1 MNKPPRGFFLRLHQR
16 IAWGLR
22 DLPAEDRR
30 RHVAFLLSRQQADG
44 GFVGRAGGSDLYY
57 TSFAAQSLS
66 LLAAL
71 DGGEPLRRCA
81 AFVQGCRPKDI
92 IELVQHLHA
101 GLLLG
106 TNRDA
111 GDASVAKFLESYRS
125 ADGGYGKQVGA
136 AEGSTYW
143 SYLTALCYDAI
154 GDRPPDRGR
163 LRAFL
168 RGRQC
173 SDGGFSETGHASV
186 GSTNATAAGV
196 ALAAMIGL
204 SALPMIPP
212 ALRFLAGMQSPMGGF
227 LAGGCVPV
235 PDLLSTFTVVVALT
249 EAKAVGR
256 IDLAKAAEFAASCAD
271 PTGGYRAIPWDDEVD
286 VEYTFYGLGCRG
298 LISSSRPE
306 AL

>member
-22 DLPAEDRR
+22 DLPVEDRR

-44 GFVGRAGGSDLYY
+44 GFTGRAGGSDLYY
-57 TSFAAQSLS
+57 TSFAAQALS

-71 DGGEPLRRCA
+71 GGEPLRRCA

-92 IELVQHLHA
+92 IEQVQHLHA

-106 TNRDA
+106 V

-125 ADGGYGKQVGA
+125 ADGGYGKRVGA

-143 SYLTALCYDAI
+143 SYLAALCYDAI
-154 GDRPPDRGR
+154 GDRPPDRER

-173 SDGGFSETGHASV
+173 SDGGFSETGHVSAA
-186 GSTNATAAGV
+186 GTNATAAGV
-196 ALAAMIGL
+196 ALASLIGL
-204 SALPMIPP
+204 LTLPMIPP

-227 LAGGCVPV
+227 LAGGRVPV

-249 EAKAVGR
+249 EAKAVDR

-298 LISSSRPE
+298 LLGGSSE
-306 AL
+306 AS